1 MGYLDVEEEM
11 IQWLQPTEDDKAVLM
26 RHMSDIMPHPAEFGV
41 NDWSGVREGQGGIV
55 VNGEAELHGV
65 CCDIGVCGR
74 MHRP

>member
-1 MGYLDVEEEM
+1 MNDVVGVQEGARTFM
-11 IQWLQPTEDDKAVLM
+11 ISLSACGCGIGAIFVN
-26 RHMSDIMPHPAEFGV
+26 GV